1 MPGTEDGEF
10 YPANPLERN
19 YKIPKKATA
28 EISGGNQA
36 AVPVVDVKHFKSF
49 QMAPS
54 VNTPLA
60 ASYYNY
66 PYDPN
71 SASAYYNYYNNYT
84 TGTQQGMNV
93 DPPLPPNGI
102 TTVEGLKRNIFE
114 TYNSIKEK
122 PKTYGLGGKTMQN
135 NESQTAVGEGR
146 NINKIEEH
154 GNKEEKG
161 NNFNIMQDFNN
172 RKNTSQSP
180 ESLNNGSFEG
190 IFQNQDHNHQ
200 TRFNNRKK
208 QEKHLNNYGF
218 SNNQEYFQNKN
229 NQQDPKINRNFNMNN
244 RWKTGNI
251 QQWTNTERNLFQ
263 ANHIYNESFLQ
274 NYQGQQSFF
283 NGRGRCYV
291 YSRRFNN
298 KFPNEARFGKRQFNG
313 DKWGYDQYETCL
325 EKGYGQYSEQGGAEK
340 AFESNGKYKG
350 FGFTSQKKKRKEPS
364 VELPVEQTVPDLLD
378 DTLPKDLK
386 ILFQPLFC
394 KLCEL
399 QLSSNQT
406 AKMHYKSKNHEKKI
420 RKWLT
425 EYAEKTGEP
434 LHHRATTRGQD
445 KKKTNKEDAEKN
457 PSWFHCDIC
466 DLDLT
471 GRMHAESHYMGRNH
485 QKALLGHKNPAGN
498 GYYDADG
505 KWIRIKS
512 HKSKSYDFEKGE
524 DNFGL
529 AFKPDGDPAA
539 RISDEPP
546 SKKKKKDPVNPKE
559 FHCEVCNINTTCQE
573 QLNTHFMGQKHVKKL
588 KQLGLENHTTKR
600 KSIEESVLVADFP
613 TIPSVVA
620 LELNINVAAHRTPSG
635 DYYCPTCN
643 LSLNSE
649 VQFLQHM
656 KSKGHGKKLAQKKKD
671 DAPPAAI
678 ITSPIVTIENDTSSL
693 VNISEPVTK

>member
-122 PKTYGLGGKTMQN
+122 PKTYGLGGKTM
-135 NESQTAVGEGR
+135 
-146 NINKIEEH
+146 
-154 GNKEEKG
+154 
-161 NNFNIMQDFNN
+161 
-172 RKNTSQSP
+172 
-180 ESLNNGSFEG
+180 L
-190 IFQNQDHNHQ
+190 
-200 TRFNNRKK
+200 
-208 QEKHLNNYGF
+208 
-218 SNNQEYFQNKN
+218 
-229 NQQDPKINRNFNMNN
+229 
-244 RWKTGNI
+244 
-251 QQWTNTERNLFQ
+251 
-263 ANHIYNESFLQ
+263 
-274 NYQGQQSFF
+274 
-283 NGRGRCYV
+283 
-291 YSRRFNN
+291 
-298 KFPNEARFGKRQFNG
+298 
-313 DKWGYDQYETCL
+313 
-325 EKGYGQYSEQGGAEK
+325 
-340 AFESNGKYKG
+340 
-350 FGFTSQKKKRKEPS
+350 
-364 VELPVEQTVPDLLD
+364 EQTVPDLLD